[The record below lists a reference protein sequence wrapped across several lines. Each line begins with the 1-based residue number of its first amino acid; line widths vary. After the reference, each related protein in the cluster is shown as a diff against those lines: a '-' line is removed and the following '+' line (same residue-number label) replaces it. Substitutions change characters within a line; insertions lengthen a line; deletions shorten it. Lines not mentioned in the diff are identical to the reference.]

1 MGGIIDNFIGT
12 VKNGLAFR
20 GRTDR
25 RDYWV
30 FILTFLVILAVLLW
44 FAEKISSSAATGANI
59 VILAG
64 K

>member
-30 FILTFLVILAVLLW
+30 FILTFLVILALCCGLRKRFLLW
-44 FAEKISSSAATGANI
+44 M
-59 VILAG
+59 LL
-64 K
+64 